1 MGKYLITFAVAYSL
15 ALQLSGQNIC
25 SEFLSEAQDS
35 FEDGRFYGIPSLLK
49 PCLDNGFTKEQKI
62 QAYWI
67 LTQTYL
73 LIDDP
78 IGAEDSYLKLLH
90 EDPEYKVDPVS
101 DPIDV
106 LYLSEKFITT
116 PIFSFGVKA
125 GLNFSDVSVINNYG
139 VGNTEEIGLDKYT
152 PKVGFQLGGVGKFN
166 FNPNFSLGLEVI
178 YSFKSFLYESVLF
191 DDPNVRFDEDLLE
204 SVETQNWIDVPIY
217 LKYSLVKKRWQPN
230 VYAGVALNFL
240 FDAEAKITLL
250 NRQVDD
256 ENNVSELP
264 VSGPNIGFNEQRN
277 FVNASLVLGGG
288 VNYKINLNYIF
299 FDVRYMAGINNLL
312 NIENQYRQV
321 GEDYSFETYA
331 RYGYVDDDF
340 RLNNVAFS
348 IGFIKPIYK
357 PRKVKPK
364 GSTFLDNLLKRKKV
378 KDE

>member
-1 MGKYLITFAVAYSL
+1 MDKYLIPFAVVYSL
-15 ALQLSGQNIC
+15 TMHLNGQNIC

-90 EDPEYKVDPVS
+90 EDPEYQVDPVN

-125 GLNFSDVSVINNYG
+125 GLNFSDVAVINNYG
-139 VGNTEEIGLDKYT
+139 VGNTTPGSISDQYT
-152 PKVGFQLGGVGKFN
+152 PKVGFQTGGIGKLN
-166 FNPNFSLGLEVI
+166 FNPSISLGLEVI
-178 YSFKSFLYESVLF
+178 YSFKSFLYESHLF
-191 DDPNVRFDEDLLE
+191 DDPNIPFDEDLLKSIE
-204 SVETQNWIDVPIY
+204 SQNWIDIPIY
-217 LKYSLVKKRWQPN
+217 LKYSFVKRRWRPN
-230 VYAGVALNFL
+230 LYAGVALNFL
-240 FDAEAKITLL
+240 FHAESEITLL
-250 NRQVDD
+250 NRLVDG
-256 ENNVSELP
+256 EGIVSELP
-264 VSGPNIGFNEQRN
+264 VSGPNVDFSEQRN
-277 FVNASLVLGGG
+277 FTNASLVLGGG
-288 VNYKINLNYIF
+288 INYKINLNYIF
-299 FDVRYMAGINNLL
+299 FDVRYMAGLNNLL

-321 GEDYSFETYA
+321 GGNYSFETYA

-340 RLNNVAFS
+340 RLNNIAFS
-348 IGFIKPIYK
+348 IGFVKPIYK

-364 GSTFLDNLLKRKKV
+364 GSSFPGNLWKK
-378 KDE
+378 KGER